1 MYSCNDCGKQFE
13 KPENNACPHCGSG
26 DIFEEDIEEAA
37 TAEETAGEVEVE
49 TAPVEETQTIEEVI
63 ADADEKNKKGFAVAL
78 REFGEQYIQY
88 KNSLDR
94 AKMCIKDTIEMAK
107 DKGIT
112 KEMLLAYASA
122 VQLED
127 FNAKVLCSAVQQEL
141 GIEADGIGEK
151 EAENNDIEAENTS
164 DGITKE
170 EATSEAE
177 DNDVQQEEQSDNQDN
192 E

>member
-1 MYSCNDCGKQFE
+1 MYSCNDCGAQFDE
-13 KPENNACPHCGSG
+13 PVENCCPKCGSG
-26 DIFEEDIEEAA
+26 DIFEE
-37 TAEETAGEVEVE
+37 ETA
-49 TAPVEETQTIEEVI
+49 TIEQVVAE
-63 ADADEKNKKGFAVAL
+63 ADEKNKKGFAVAL

-107 DKGIT
+107 EKGIT
-112 KEMLLAYASA
+112 KDMLLAYASA

-141 GIEADGIGEK
+141 GIEDVE
-151 EAENNDIEAENTS
+151 EENN
-164 DGITKE
+164 
-170 EATSEAE
+170 
-177 DNDVQQEEQSDNQDN
+177 VQQEEQPDNQSD

>member
-26 DIFEEDIEEAA
+26 DIFEE
-37 TAEETAGEVEVE
+37 
-49 TAPVEETQTIEEVI
+49 ETQTIEEAV
-63 ADADEKNKKGFAVAL
+63 AEADEQNKKVFAVAL

-94 AKMCIKDTIEMAK
+94 AKKCIKDTIEMAK

-112 KEMLLAYASA
+112 KDMLLAYASA

-141 GIEADGIGEK
+141 GL
-151 EAENNDIEAENTS
+151 
-164 DGITKE
+164 E
-170 EATSEAE
+170 EVE
-177 DNDVQQEEQSDNQDN
+177 DDTEQQSDNQSN